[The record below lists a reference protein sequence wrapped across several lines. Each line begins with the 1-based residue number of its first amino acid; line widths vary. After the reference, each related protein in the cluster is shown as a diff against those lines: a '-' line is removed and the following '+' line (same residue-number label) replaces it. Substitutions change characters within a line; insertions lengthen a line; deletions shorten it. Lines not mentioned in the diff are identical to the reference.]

1 MTVSAS
7 TGEQLRSPIRV
18 AAVYYSKTRR
28 KWSYLFTMTLMVMEE
43 NDGTHDDGA
52 LSTRR

>member
-1 MTVSAS
+1 MTVSAG
-7 TGEQLRSPIRV
+7 TGEQLQSNRV
-18 AAVYYSKTRR
+18 PTVHYMKTTCE
-28 KWSYLFTMTLMVMEE
+28 WSYLFTMFLMVMDE